1 MIVSVV
7 YNIIGAIYTC
17 RNASLFLKFSLIGL
31 KKKKKK
37 IILCCADPPIK
48 TSPIKYLLRLCLLHF
63 KAYHYKVAG
72 VCFTT

>member
-1 MIVSVV
+1 MQKCLTLPQVQ
-7 YNIIGAIYTC
+7 
-17 RNASLFLKFSLIGL
+17 LDWF
-31 KKKKKK
+31 KKKKKV
-37 IILCCADPPIK
+37 ILCCADPPIK

>member
-1 MIVSVV
+1 MQKCLTLPQVQ
-7 YNIIGAIYTC
+7 
-17 RNASLFLKFSLIGL
+17 LDWF

-37 IILCCADPPIK
+37 KVILCCADPPIK

>member
-1 MIVSVV
+1 MQKCLTLPQVQ
-7 YNIIGAIYTC
+7 
-17 RNASLFLKFSLIGL
+17 LDWF
-31 KKKKKK
+31 KKKKV
-37 IILCCADPPIK
+37 ILCCADPPIK